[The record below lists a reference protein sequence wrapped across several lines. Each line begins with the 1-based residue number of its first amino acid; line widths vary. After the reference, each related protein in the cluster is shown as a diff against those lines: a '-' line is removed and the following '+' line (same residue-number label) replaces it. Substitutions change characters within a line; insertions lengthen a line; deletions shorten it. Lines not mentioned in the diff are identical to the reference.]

1 MEGPSFDGISITV
14 GNVTINLDDSFN
26 FESLDISLGAM
37 GLAVGLS
44 VDSDGEV
51 DYNISIN
58 GVSIVG
64 GDAEF
69 EVSDSIGPPSANITI
84 GAKPSDKDIDITIN
98 IAAISARFSVQLPDS
113 TSKSGNNPSLEAENP
128 NLPGIPFGEL
138 GLYGNNSD
146 SDSSTSNGDVGQSIG
161 LDAFG
166 GEGED
171 VDSGQDGGGGPDGG
185 DPGSGFGGKPIVLD
199 LDGDGLELVALE
211 ESTAFFDLDGDGYRE
226 RVAWVSADDGFLA
239 YDKDGDGAIAAH
251 DELSFVG
258 YVEGAQTDL
267 EGLSH
272 FDTNGNGELDPGDAD
287 WSKFRVWQ
295 DLNRDGESDP
305 GELRTLTEAGISS
318 IPLTGDGV
326 ERSAIAA

>member
-1 MEGPSFDGISITV
+1 MAGLSFDGISITV
-14 GNVTINLDDSFN
+14 GNLTVDLDDSFD
-26 FESLDISLGAM
+26 FESLDISLGA
-37 GLAVGLS
+37 VELS

-58 GVSIVG
+58 EVSIVG

-69 EVSDSIGPPSANITI
+69 EVSDSIGSFSANITI

-98 IAAISARFSVQLPDS
+98 IAAIGARFSVQLPDS
-113 TSKSGNNPSLEAENP
+113 TSKSGNNPSLEPENP
-128 NLPGIPFGEL
+128 NLLSIPFGEL

-171 VDSGQDGGGGPDGG
+171 VSAIGDPSDFGGGSPDGGGGDDPGS
-185 DPGSGFGGKPIVLD
+185 DPGSGFCGKPIVLD

-211 ESTAFFDLDGDGYRE
+211 ESTAF
-226 RVAWVSADDGFLA
+226 
-239 YDKDGDGAIAAH
+239 YDIDGDGAIAAH

-258 YVEGAQTDL
+258 YVEGARTDL
-267 EGLSH
+267 EGLAH
-272 FDTNGNGELDPGDAD
+272 FDTDGNGQLDPNDAD
-287 WSKFRVWQ
+287 WSNFRVWQ

-305 GELRTLTEAGISS
+305 GELRTLTEAGITS

-326 ERSAIAA
+326 ERRAIAA

>member
-1 MEGPSFDGISITV
+1 VAGLSFDGISITV
-14 GNVTINLDDSFN
+14 GNLTVDLDDSFD
-26 FESLDISLGAM
+26 FESLDISLGA
-37 GLAVGLS
+37 VELS

-64 GDAEF
+64 SDAEF

-128 NLPGIPFGEL
+128 NLLGIPFGEL

-146 SDSSTSNGDVGQSIG
+146 SDSSTSNGNVGQSIG

-166 GEGED
+166 GLGED
-171 VDSGQDGGGGPDGG
+171 VSAIGDPRDFGGGGPDGG
-185 DPGSGFGGKPIVLD
+185 DPGGGFGGKPIVLD
-199 LDGDGLELVALE
+199 LDNDGLELVVLE
-211 ESTAFFDLDGDGYRE
+211 EPTAFFDLDGDGYRE
-226 RVAWVSADDGFLA
+226 RAAWVSADDGLLA
-239 YDKDGDGAIAAH
+239 DDKDGDGAITDH

-272 FDTNGNGELDPGDAD
+272 FDTNGNGELDPGDTD

-326 ERSAIAA
+326 ERRAIAA